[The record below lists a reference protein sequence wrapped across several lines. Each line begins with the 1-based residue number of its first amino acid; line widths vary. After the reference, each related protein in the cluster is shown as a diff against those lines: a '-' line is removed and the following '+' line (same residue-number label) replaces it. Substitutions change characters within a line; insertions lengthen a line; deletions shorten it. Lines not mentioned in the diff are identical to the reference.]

1 MNPAA
6 PISVLETL
14 PYQIELD
21 KEEFRLY
28 HKLIVKFNPSL
39 NLVSQK
45 DVKELEIKHFLD
57 SLAPKYF
64 GLITDNNLKVLDF
77 GTGCGFPGI
86 PLKIAFPSLSMYL
99 LEQSRKKAV
108 FLEMAVKVLNL
119 KETKILK
126 GEAKNFLSIYHNYF
140 DLLLS
145 RATGPLK
152 EVLKIA
158 LPLVKEGGKL
168 IFYKGKG
175 VEKELESVK
184 EYLVKNNYPYETHP
198 YLLTLREDGRNLLVI
213 RKG

>member
-6 PISVLETL
+6 PVSVLGML

-21 KEEFRLY
+21 QEEFRLY

-57 SLAPKYF
+57 SLAPKYLR
-64 GLITDNNLKVLDF
+64 LITDSALKVLDF
-77 GTGCGFPGI
+77 GAGCGLPGI
-86 PLKIAFPSLSMYL
+86 PLKIVFPSLQIYL

-119 KETKILK
+119 KETIILR
-126 GEAKNFLSIYHNYF
+126 GEAKNFLGIYSNYF
-140 DLLLS
+140 DLVLS

-158 LPLVKEGGKL
+158 LPFVKEGGKL
-168 IFYKGKG
+168 IVYKGKG

-184 EYLVKNNYPYETHP
+184 EYLIKNNYPYETHP

-213 RKG
+213 RRG